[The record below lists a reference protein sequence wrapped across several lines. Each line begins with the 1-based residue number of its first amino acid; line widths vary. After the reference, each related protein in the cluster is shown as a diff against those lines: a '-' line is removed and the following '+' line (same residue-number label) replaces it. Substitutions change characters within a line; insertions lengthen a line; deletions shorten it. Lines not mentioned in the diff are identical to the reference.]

1 MILFWRLYT
10 QNWFLPWLCD
20 VMWCW
25 RLD

>member
-1 MILFWRLYT
+1 MMLFWRLYT
-10 QNWFLPWLCD
+10 QKWFLPWLCD